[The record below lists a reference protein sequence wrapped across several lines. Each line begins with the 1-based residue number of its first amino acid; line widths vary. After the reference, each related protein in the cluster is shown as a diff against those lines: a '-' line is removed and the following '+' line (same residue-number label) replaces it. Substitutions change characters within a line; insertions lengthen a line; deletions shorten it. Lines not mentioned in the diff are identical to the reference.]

1 MKNKSIVFIIVI
13 VLLLVWNGI
22 LTAQFNNYKNS
33 TVDTEKEK
41 EINVT
46 GIATDLTKISNEVRS
61 VSVSVSSGNKLSS
74 GFIYSSDNE
83 ALYVITCNHSLND
96 VENILVTLDNE
107 LTLPATLLGKNTY
120 LDLAVLKIDE
130 NIILPEIKYGDSDKL
145 NDGEFLVCI
154 GTPSSLDFK
163 NSTNIAIVSSSLRT
177 VMNSITIEKE
187 KIDYY
192 QSYIQLSSNVDLGYS
207 GAPCFNMNS
216 ELVGMIVMRS
226 SSEVLAL
233 PVNEIKVVA
242 NKIIANEEF
251 NKLNLGIKGLFLADL
266 ENYDK
271 TNLGIN
277 LEIVNGLYVSEI
289 LNQSIAYD
297 IGVIS
302 GDVIVS
308 INGVEIK
315 NNSDYLKAIYQ
326 NSEELNITV
335 NRNGELVTLKGELAN
350 D

>member
-33 TVDTEKEK
+33 TVDNDKEK

-46 GIATDLTKISNEVRS
+46 GIVTDLTKISNEVRS
-61 VSVSVSSGNKLSS
+61 TSVSISSGNKLSS
-74 GFIYSSDNE
+74 GFIYSSNNDS
-83 ALYVITCNHSLND
+83 LYVVTCNHSLND
-96 VENILVTLDNE
+96 VDNILVTLDNE
-107 LTLPATLLGKNTY
+107 LTFPATLLGTNSY
-120 LDLAVLKIDE
+120 LDLAVLRIDE
-130 NIILPEIKYGDSDKL
+130 SIVLPEIKYADSDKL

-154 GTPSSLDFK
+154 GTPSSLEFK

-177 VMNSITIEKE
+177 VLNSITINKE

-216 ELVGMIVMRS
+216 ELVGMIVMKS
-226 SSEVLAL
+226 SSEVMAL
-233 PVNEIKVVA
+233 PINELKIA
-242 NKIIANEEF
+242 TNKIIADEES

-271 TNLGIN
+271 TNIGIN
-277 LEIVNGLYVSEI
+277 LEIVNGLYVSEV
-289 LNQSIAYD
+289 LSQSIAYD
-297 IGVIS
+297 IGIIS

-308 INGVEIK
+308 INDIEIK

-326 NSEELNITV
+326 NGEELNINV
-335 NRNGELVTLKGELAN
+335 NRNNELITLKGELTN